1 MNDEIW
7 ISVVIVSYN
16 VKHILE
22 QCLWSVRAA
31 LEGINAEVI
40 VVDNNSS
47 DGTVAYLKPIFTDVL
62 FIANTDNKG
71 FASANNQ
78 AIRLSRGK
86 YVLLLNPD
94 TVIGESSLR
103 SLCFIMDERPKI
115 GGIGV
120 KMINGKGEFLPESKR
135 SFPTPWVSFCKISGL
150 SKLFPLSPKYASYSL
165 LYLNADKEHNVE
177 VLSGAFMLLRH
188 EALDKVGLLD
198 ESFFMYGEDIDMSY
212 RIVLGG
218 WENLYV
224 PERILHYKG
233 ESTRE
238 NSSRYIHAFYGAMRI
253 FYRKYFPDSS
263 LFMKSSIT
271 LAIRL
276 REAIA
281 IIASPFH
288 KRNAKVH
295 HRRLL
300 IFCFEEHFAA
310 ARKLCTDKM
319 PHLEHVNHWYL
330 NDARILDSMNRW
342 NKMNDFTD
350 YAFCYP
356 DARFEQMML
365 FMDKYPD
372 KKVSYHIINLK
383 NNRVISA
390 GI

>member
-1 MNDEIW
+1 
-7 ISVVIVSYN
+7 
-16 VKHILE
+16 
-22 QCLWSVRAA
+22 
-31 LEGINAEVI
+31 
-40 VVDNNSS
+40 
-47 DGTVAYLKPIFTDVL
+47 
-62 FIANTDNKG
+62 
-71 FASANNQ
+71 
-78 AIRLSRGK
+78 
-86 YVLLLNPD
+86 
-94 TVIGESSLR
+94 
-103 SLCFIMDERPKI
+103 
-115 GGIGV
+115 
-120 KMINGKGEFLPESKR
+120 
-135 SFPTPWVSFCKISGL
+135 
-150 SKLFPLSPKYASYSL
+150 
-165 LYLNADKEHNVE
+165 
-177 VLSGAFMLLRH
+177 
-188 EALDKVGLLD
+188 
-198 ESFFMYGEDIDMSY
+198 
-212 RIVLGG
+212 
-218 WENLYV
+218 
-224 PERILHYKG
+224 
-233 ESTRE
+233 
-238 NSSRYIHAFYGAMRI
+238 
-253 FYRKYFPDSS
+253 
-263 LFMKSSIT
+263 MKSSIT